1 MLNVAKLFNMYFNAF
16 RIVCQYD
23 NAVNIHDSGQ
33 PEKGPE
39 AGIEADPCVRAGPLR
54 AQKQYRL

>member
-1 MLNVAKLFNMYFNAF
+1 MYFNAF